1 MPKIDKFEDLTC
13 WKTARTLFNIIH
25 KEIDDHPFC
34 KDFILRDQLRR
45 ASLSVMAN
53 ISEGF
58 GRRTDKE
65 FANFLNIALASITE
79 IQSHLYAALD
89 LNYISETKFN
99 EIYDQTVE
107 VAKLIHGLIN
117 YLRRK

>member
-1 MPKIDKFEDLTC
+1 
-13 WKTARTLFNIIH
+13 
-25 KEIDDHPFC
+25 
-34 KDFILRDQLRR
+34 
-45 ASLSVMAN
+45 MAN

>member
-1 MPKIDKFEDLTC
+1 MSKINKFEDLTC
-13 WKTARTLFNIIH
+13 WKRARALLKRIY
-25 KEIDDHPFC
+25 KETDENPFR
-34 KDFILRDQLRR
+34 KDFILKDQIRR
-45 ASLSVMAN
+45 SSLSVMAN

-65 FANFLNIALASITE
+65 FANFLNIALASTTE

-99 EIYDQTVE
+99 EIYNQTVE
-107 VAKLIHGLIN
+107 VAKLTHGLIN
-117 YLRRK
+117 YLRRS